1 MITQQNISSISDLR
15 FKTKEVLKK
24 AHKSPVYLFSHNT
37 PQGVLL
43 SYKNY
48 LALMSDLEDYHDSL
62 KAQKYEKEDKSK
74 IKWIP
79 SSQVKK
85 MMNK

>member
-24 AHKSPVYLFSHNT
+24 AHKSPVYLFSRNA

-43 SYKNY
+43 SYDNY
-48 LALMSDLEDYHDSL
+48 QELLSNLEDYYDSL
-62 KAQKYEKEDKSK
+62 KAQEYEKEDKSK
-74 IKWIP
+74 IKWVP
-79 SSQVKK
+79 FSEVEK
-85 MMNK
+85 MLHE